1 MINRTTAYNETL
13 LITILHC
20 DIYLASKYTK
30 NYVFLCEQHHIDE
43 NVNINCAIVCATCG
57 YINAANL
64 WGPGSYSPQHNEV
77 YKINPLMHDFFS

>member
-1 MINRTTAYNETL
+1 MINRTTAYNETETL

-20 DIYLASKYTK
+20 DIYLASKYPK

-43 NVNINCAIVCATCG
+43 NENIICATCG

-64 WGPGSYSPQHNEV
+64 WGPDRIHRSTMKCTKLTH
-77 YKINPLMHDFFS
+77 